1 MRCQVLVVFYDA
13 DSVAKEA
20 KPAPKAGSKG
30 APKQAA
36 PASPPGQQQIRRME
50 ATGGVV
56 VNQKDQNATG
66 DRADFDMPTNTIII
80 SGNVVVTKGQ
90 DVLRGQRLVVN
101 MTDGVSRVEGGRV
114 DALINSTGV
123 GRETGIGREKGS
135 QSRPA
140 RSK

>member
-1 MRCQVLVVFYDA
+1 
-13 DSVAKEA
+13 
-20 KPAPKAGSKG
+20 
-30 APKQAA
+30 
-36 PASPPGQQQIRRME
+36 
-50 ATGGVV
+50 V